1 MQAIEFETTP
11 ERDSI
16 HLPEGVPTGVP
27 LRVVLMWEPVPEAVR
42 DLKDLFASAI
52 EGLTDEDL
60 ARPRDIGRSDPSW
73 DS

>member
-16 HLPEGVPTGVP
+16 RLPPGVPGGIP
-27 LRVVLMWEPVPEAVR
+27 LRVVLLWEPARTPAE
-42 DLKDLFASAI
+42 DLKDLFACST
-52 EGLTDEDL
+52 EGLTEEDL
-60 ARPRDIGRSDPSW
+60 ERPQDTGRGEPLW